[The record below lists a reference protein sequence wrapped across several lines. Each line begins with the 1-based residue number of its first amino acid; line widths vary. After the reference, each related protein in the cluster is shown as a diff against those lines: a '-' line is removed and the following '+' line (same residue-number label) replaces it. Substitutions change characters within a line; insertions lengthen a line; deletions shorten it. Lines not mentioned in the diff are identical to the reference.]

1 MSKTKIKKHNK
12 RAKKNSKITHT
23 NNENGVTENIKITVE
38 NEKNDKSNDS
48 KSTKKSQQNNESKK
62 TENVLKNT
70 EKNINEQSIVL
81 IKFHA
86 FIAPEFEVN
95 VNEHEHSFGIVSDY
109 DWKNIMPL
117 KIQ

>member
-12 RAKKNSKITHT
+12 RVKKNSKITHT
-23 NNENGVTENIKITVE
+23 NSENGVTEIKITVE
-38 NEKNDKSNDS
+38 NEKNDKPNDS
-48 KSTKKSQQNNESKK
+48 KPTKKSQQNNESKK

-70 EKNINEQSIVL
+70 EKKIIEQSFVS

-86 FIAPEFEVN
+86 FIAPEFEVDI
-95 VNEHEHSFGIVSDY
+95 NEHENSFGIVSDY
-109 DWKNIMPL
+109 DWDNIMPL